1 MKDFFRLSFAS
12 SKKEPQFVTTQGISY
27 YLETMFKEATQWIV
41 IVSPFVKINMRMSEL
56 LQERKN
62 AGVHVTIVHR
72 EDFAN
77 STIASQTFQRKNLH
91 SKCFVTENA
100 ALIGSMNLYD
110 YSQVHNDEM
119 GIYIPKK
126 SCPTLYAQ
134 ITDETTR
141 LCKHFPEEEIL
152 PKMQSM
158 LPGTSQKNASPIML
172 EKGKKYTQR
181 EMEKLFRFI
190 DAHSRGIKQT
200 VNGNVVLFCK
210 SNGPYTNEEKDDV
223 LYYQGQN
230 TGQGA
235 QQLIY
240 GNKTLHDCFKNS
252 KTHIFLFKDGLFCG
266 EKYIC
271 KAPFQREGR
280 WIFPLKDKEQ

>member
-1 MKDFFRLSFAS
+1 MKDFLGSLFDFP
-12 SKKEPQFVTTQGISY
+12 KGEPQFVTTQGISY
-27 YLETMFKEATQWIV
+27 YLETMFKEATQWII
-41 IVSPFVKINMRMSEL
+41 IVSPFIKINMRMCEL
-56 LQERKN
+56 LQERKRD
-62 AGVHVTIVHR
+62 GVRITFVHR
-72 EDFAN
+72 EKFAEHI
-77 STIASQTFQRKNLH
+77 IAHQTFQRKNLH

-110 YSQVHNDEM
+110 FSQVHNDEM
-119 GIYIPKK
+119 GVYITKK
-126 SCPTLYAQ
+126 SCPTMYAKL
-134 ITDETTR
+134 TDETIR
-141 LCKHFPEEEIL
+141 LCKHYSEDEIFQ
-152 PKMQSM
+152 PAKKIQSV
-158 LPGTSQKNASPIML
+158 PPQVCVTSL
-172 EKGKKYTQR
+172 RLDKGKKYTGK
-181 EMEKLFRFI
+181 ELEKLFDFI
-190 DAHSRGIKQT
+190 DTHPGGIKPT